1 MNADSANNSPLSVF
15 ITGGS
20 GFVGSHV
27 IDQLI
32 VAGHRVHALVRSS
45 SSADYV
51 TSLGAK
57 TICGGL
63 EDNEA
68 LAEGC
73 EKSDVVIHAAARV
86 DMTGS
91 DDDFQRTTVDATRNI
106 VQAAKQAGI
115 KRFVQ
120 ISSCG
125 IYHPDL
131 YKRGVT
137 ITEETSTPEP
147 PAWFPYGKFK
157 HRAEQVVR
165 DVAGDELDYTI
176 LRLGY
181 LFGPRNRAMQL
192 YMLPAMTDSTMRIV
206 GNGKNEIA
214 VVYVIDVAEAIVK
227 ACTAPGASRQT
238 LILGG
243 FEHVSQQEY
252 YDAYADCF
260 GIPRVKKRIPYPIA
274 FYGAWLGEKVKHKKK
289 IRETSVRRASVVL
302 TGLPQRIDCSKSC
315 ALLDWQPTTTFK
327 DGMKMTAEWFREEAN
342 S

>member
-1 MNADSANNSPLSVF
+1 MNDGPSHNSPLRVF
-15 ITGGS
+15 LTGGS

-32 VAGHRVHALVRSS
+32 AAGHRVHALVRSS

-51 TSLGAK
+51 ASLGAE
-57 TICGGL
+57 TVCGGL
-63 EDNEA
+63 EDEDA

-91 DDDFQRTTVDATRNI
+91 DEDFQRTTVDATRNI
-106 VQAAKQAGI
+106 SQAAKRAGI
-115 KRFVQ
+115 KRFVH

-125 IYHPDL
+125 VYHTDL

-137 ITEETSTPEP
+137 ITEETPTPEP
-147 PAWFPYGKFK
+147 PPWFPYGRFK

-165 DVAGDELDYTI
+165 DVAGDELDFTI

-181 LFGPRNRAMQL
+181 LFGPRNRAMPL

-214 VVYVIDVAEAIVK
+214 VVYVIDVANAIVK
-227 ACTAPGASRQT
+227 ACAAPGASKQT

-243 FEHVSQQEY
+243 FERVTQQEY

-260 GIPRVKKRIPYPIA
+260 GIPRIKKKIPYPIA

-289 IRETSVRRASVVL
+289 IREISVRRAAVVL
-302 TGLPQRIDCSKSC
+302 TSLPQRIDCSKTQKI
-315 ALLDWQPTTTFK
+315 LDWQPTTTFK
-327 DGMKMTAEWFREEAN
+327 DGMKITTEWYREEAN
-342 S
+342 L

>member
-1 MNADSANNSPLSVF
+1 MNDGSSNNPPLRVF
-15 ITGGS
+15 LTGGS

-32 VAGHRVHALVRSS
+32 AAGHRVYALARSAR
-45 SSADYV
+45 SADYV
-51 TSLGAK
+51 ASLGAE

-63 EDNEA
+63 EDEDA
-68 LAEGC
+68 LTEGC
-73 EKSDVVIHAAARV
+73 RKSDVVIHAAARV

-91 DDDFQRTTVDATRNI
+91 DEDFQRTTVDATRNI
-106 VQAAKQAGI
+106 AQAAKGAGI
-115 KRFVQ
+115 KRFVH

-125 IYHPDL
+125 VYHPDL
-131 YKRGVT
+131 YKSGTT
-137 ITEETSTPEP
+137 ITEDTHTPEP

-165 DVAGDELDYTI
+165 DVAGDDLDYTI

-227 ACTAPGASRQT
+227 ACTASGASRQT

-260 GIPRVKKRIPYPIA
+260 GIPRVKKKIPYPIA

-302 TGLPQRIDCSKSC
+302 TGLPQRIDCSKSR
-315 ALLDWQPTTTFK
+315 AILDWQPTTTFE
-327 DGMKMTAEWFREEAN
+327 DGMKMTAEWYKEGAG